1 MSKRDHQMFLNFIG
15 PFSFFLIWLALP
27 LLIQAETVKIHLTAI
42 EKEVKVA
49 ADQTYAAWTFNGTI
63 PGPVLRVKEGDS
75 VEFTLENQGTM
86 PHSMDFHAAQTAPDR
101 NYVVVAPGKSLTYTW
116 KANYPG
122 VFYYHC
128 GAPPMV
134 QHIANGMYG
143 ALIVEPKNPLP
154 KAREYVL
161 VQGELYASSADLPAM
176 MAKAPKN
183 VMFNGAVDKYTA
195 APLQARPGELVRL
208 HVVNAGPGLF
218 SAFHVIGGIFDK
230 VYESGNPAN
239 LLRGIQTWTIPPGGG
254 ATFDMVFP
262 EAGTYPFV
270 THSIPDALH
279 GGLGLIRV
287 SEEVKP

>member
-1 MSKRDHQMFLNFIG
+1 MLKKYSRTIFGVIG
-15 PFSFFLIWLALP
+15 FFSLFLIALVP
-27 LLIQAETVKIHLTAI
+27 PPARAETVKIRLAAI
-42 EKEVKVA
+42 EKEVKVMD
-49 ADQTYAAWTFNGTI
+49 DQSYAAWTFDGTI
-63 PGPVLRVKEGDS
+63 PGPVLRVKEGDT
-75 VEFTLENQGTM
+75 VEFTLENRGTM
-86 PHSMDFHAAQTAPDR
+86 PHSIDFHAAQTAPNR

-116 KANYPG
+116 KAQYPG

-161 VQGELYASSADLPAM
+161 VQGELYASSTDVAAM

-183 VMFNGAVDKYTA
+183 LMFNGAVNKHVA
-195 APLQARPGELVRL
+195 EPLQARPGELARI

-239 LLRGIQTWTIPPGGG
+239 VLRGVQTWTIPPGGG
-254 ATFDMVFP
+254 ATFDITFP